1 MRAHQSVPIAFFLV
15 IVLMLI
21 IPMPT
26 WVLDALILINLSL
39 ALLVLMVALQVKDPL
54 DFSVFPSLLLLTTLF
69 RLALNVS
76 STRLILLQA
85 NAGTVISA
93 FGNFVVGGNAV
104 VGFIVFLILVIIQYI
119 VITRGAER
127 VSEVA
132 ARFTLDAMPGKQMS
146 IDADLNAG
154 LITDDEARRRRRA
167 ITREADFYGAMDGAS
182 KFVRGDAIA
191 AILIVGINIIGGFVM
206 GLAFLHLGFS
216 QSLQTYT
223 VLSVGDGL
231 VSQLPALI
239 ISTATGLLVT
249 RAASEVRYGNELVAQ
264 LMGAPRVLYVLA
276 GVVAVLG
283 IFTPIDK
290 VVALLLAV
298 GFVILGRR
306 AEREAQSLAA
316 VPERG
321 LAGAAASAPAR
332 NETTLPAPVDPLA
345 VEFGYGLLALA
356 DRGQGGELAE
366 RIQKVREKLA
376 DELGFVMPAV
386 RLRDNLE
393 LAPNAYRFLI
403 RGAEVA
409 AGEVMPGRML
419 AMGEGRRP
427 PAGLA
432 VSDPVFGLPAAWIT
446 KQGQDDAIREG
457 FTVVDA
463 GTVLATHFTEVAK
476 AHAHELL
483 SREDV
488 KRVLDRARQIDG
500 AAVDEL
506 VPGLLPVGTVHRVF
520 AGLLREGVPI
530 RDVVGIVEALADRA
544 QETKDASALTEYVR
558 QSLSRAITQQV
569 ARVGETLYAITLDP
583 ALEAD
588 LRSRLSSGEGGSQ
601 LALDPSGARKLVR
614 AVEERLGDPAH
625 GDSPVALV
633 VSPVLRPHLKRLLA
647 RSLKDLPV
655 LSYLE
660 LDPALKIA
668 TGGVI
673 QLDDERGA
681 VSSA

>member
-1 MRAHQSVPIAFFLV
+1 MRAGQSVPIAFFLV

-39 ALLVLMVALQVKDPL
+39 ALLVLMVAMQVKDPL

-104 VGFIVFLILVIIQYI
+104 VGFIVFLILIIIQYI

-154 LITDDEARRRRRA
+154 LITDDEARRRRRS

-191 AILIVGINIIGGFVM
+191 AILIVGINIVGGFVM

-276 GVVAVLG
+276 GVVVVLG

-290 VVALLLAV
+290 IVALFLAV
-298 GFVILGRR
+298 GFFILARR
-306 AEREAQSLAA
+306 AEGEARALARA
-316 VPERG
+316 SEGGRQG
-321 LAGAAASAPAR
+321 AGTRTPAR
-332 NETTLPAPVDPLA
+332 SEATLPAPVDPLA

-356 DRGQGGELAE
+356 DQGQGGELAD

-403 RGAEVA
+403 RGGEVA

-427 PAGLA
+427 PAGVA

-488 KRVLDRARQIDG
+488 KRVLDRARQVDG

-506 VPGLLPVGTVHRVF
+506 VPGLLPVGTVHRVL

-544 QETKDASALTEYVR
+544 QETKDAAALTEYVR

-625 GDSPVALV
+625 GDAPVALV
-633 VSPVLRPHLKRLLA
+633 VSPALRPHLKRLLA